1 MLAMRRGDARMTA
14 PPNRG
19 IAHRPA
25 PWLIALTLM
34 WGSNW
39 PMMKLSLAQ
48 TGPLWF
54 RAITMTGG
62 VLLLATWVAC
72 RGVRLAPQ
80 PSEWG
85 PLATLA
91 LPNIVAWHLFSI
103 LGLTQLPAGRAGI
116 LAFTMPVWTVV
127 LGALFFGARLTRRA
141 LVASACAL
149 AAVALLSAQEWLAL
163 SGAPLGVLWLQIA
176 AVSWALGTQLMRRS
190 TLTLAPE
197 AIVVWM
203 MVLGSAVFTALALAF
218 EPAPQPAAWS
228 RTMWASMVWGVVV
241 NFGISQA
248 IWFTLARQ
256 LTPQASTF
264 SMMAVPLVGVASSI
278 VILGER
284 PHATDA
290 LAAAFIV
297 AAIAVA
303 HYAPR
308 RAAA

>member
-39 PMMKLSLAQ
+39 PMMKLSLVEI
-48 TGPLWF
+48 GPLWF

-80 PSEWG
+80 RSEWG

-203 MVLGSAVFTALALAF
+203 MVLGSAVFVALALAF

-264 SMMAVPLVGVASSI
+264 SMMAVPLVGVASAML
-278 VILGER
+278 ILGEQPR
-284 PHATDA
+284 LTDA